1 MCLSTKK
8 QADLISLLVFFR
20 KKVRFLMKELKQEL
34 KKIEKKETVLF
45 KNKEIIEESLR
56 KLNLEKSELLKTI
69 KEIERHDELRKKAYE
84 EYKRKKN
91 PNEI

>member
-1 MCLSTKK
+1 MLKHKK
-8 QADLISLLVFFR
+8 TSGFIIFACFFFR